1 MRNASWKPCTYS
13 STYSPE
19 TQVPVLDNALWLGL
33 DGSTSDVPA
42 ELHWYPEDCIWTLDM
57 DTLISL
63 QNFLD
68 HLFNRKEMPLMYGP
82 VDSTASYGEIWIKN
96 LYRNGTADLDSV
108 EAFTARL
115 TRAMTAFM
123 RLRGSKENRKVGCV
137 EGVAVQTKTCVQVQ
151 WGWIAFPVS
160 LVAMTFAFLA
170 MTVWNVTQS
179 QPKSGGNTWKSSSL
193 AILFGGLDEE
203 IRQKYGLM
211 AKKSKMLTCAKD
223 LELSLKPQHSGWRL
237 IEDNRIRRSDA
248 EIDN

>member
-1 MRNASWKPCTYS
+1 
-13 STYSPE
+13 
-19 TQVPVLDNALWLGL
+19 
-33 DGSTSDVPA
+33 
-42 ELHWYPEDCIWTLDM
+42 M

-123 RLRGSKENRKVGCV
+123 RLRGSKENRKIGCV

-237 IEDNRIRRSDA
+237 IEDNQIRRSDA